1 MVVGLAGQQF
11 ERKSRGFRSRSMSR
25 FLGGSEGHDR
35 IEALPLES
43 FAVELGFTA
52 GRGEVARC
60 EGEKGRCS
68 FCRAALGLD
77 GRVARPHTVRPHTVR
92 GGKIQADAM
101 LIFQTVARYPLE
113 PRVG

>member
-11 ERKSRGFRSRSMSR
+11 ERKSRGFRSRSVTR

-35 IEALPLES
+35 IEALALES

-52 GRGEVARC
+52 GRGEVACC
-60 EGEKGRCS
+60 EGEKGRYS

-77 GRVARPHTVRPHTVR
+77 GRVARPPTVRPPTGR
-92 GGKIQADAM
+92 GGEISA
-101 LIFQTVARYPLE
+101 
-113 PRVG
+113 G

>member
-11 ERKSRGFRSRSMSR
+11 ERKSRGSRSRSMSR
-25 FLGGSEGHDR
+25 FFWRSEGHDR
-35 IEALPLES
+35 IDALTLES

-52 GRGEVARC
+52 GRGEVACC
-60 EGEKGRCS
+60 EGEKGHCG
-68 FCRAALGLD
+68 RAALGLD
-77 GRVARPHTVRPHTVR
+77 GRDARPHTVR

-101 LIFQTVARYPLE
+101 LIFQTVARYPVE